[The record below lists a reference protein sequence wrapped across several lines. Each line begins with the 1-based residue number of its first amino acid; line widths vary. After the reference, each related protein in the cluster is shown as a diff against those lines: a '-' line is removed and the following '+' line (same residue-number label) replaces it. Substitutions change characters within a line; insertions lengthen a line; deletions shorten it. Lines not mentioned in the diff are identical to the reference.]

1 MISSKQR
8 SGFHNDV
15 RAYSF
20 RKLTPLGYG
29 APTYYGSAST
39 VNQYTNSLFNI
50 QRVSP
55 TFKKMQLRRV

>member
-1 MISSKQR
+1 
-8 SGFHNDV
+8 
-15 RAYSF
+15 
-20 RKLTPLGYG
+20 LTPLGYG